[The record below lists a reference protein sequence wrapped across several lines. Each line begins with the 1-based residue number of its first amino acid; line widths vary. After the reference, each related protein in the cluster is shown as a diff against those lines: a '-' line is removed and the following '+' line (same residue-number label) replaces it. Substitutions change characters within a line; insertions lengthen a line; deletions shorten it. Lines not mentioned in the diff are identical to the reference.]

1 MKLVRPPQRYS
12 PQIEAQRNVSIE
24 KADAENRK
32 KGRDV
37 ELGDGERL
45 VMKSPDGT
53 RWSVTV
59 SNTGTLEVNAL

>member
-1 MKLVRPPQRYS
+1 MKLMHPPPQYS
-12 PQIEAQRNVSIE
+12 PRIEAQRNATIE
-24 KADAENRK
+24 NADMRNRK